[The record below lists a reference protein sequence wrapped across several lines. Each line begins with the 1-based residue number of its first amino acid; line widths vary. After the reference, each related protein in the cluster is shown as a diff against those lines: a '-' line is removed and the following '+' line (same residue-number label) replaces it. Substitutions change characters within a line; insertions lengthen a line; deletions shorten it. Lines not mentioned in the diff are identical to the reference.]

1 MLYLQECKILKLHC
15 SESLATG
22 TVGEFLVKLLKK
34 EEIAHYLED
43 PPKVVVGNRTE
54 C

>member
-1 MLYLQECKILKLHC
+1 MLYLQECKTLKLLC

-22 TVGEFLVKLLKK
+22 TIRKFLVKLLKK
-34 EEIAHYLED
+34 EEIAHYYED
-43 PPKVVVGNRTE
+43 PQKVVVGNRTE